1 MDYLDTAG
9 KIWKFIKPLSLYK
22 KSFHFAYWIVP
33 VAVGLCWYTS
43 LEHQDLKNDISVIPL
58 VSSID
63 QNHQISSQKG
73 FLLVTNEFN
82 EPFKI
87 PLRESGK
94 APEIWTS
101 LKDSLLKLNDDRI
114 FIAKNNIVQLNMPL
128 YGDNHIFGMVVK
140 AEPVGALL
148 MPGKSIALKSL
159 LPVANISIALV
170 LSVFCAV
177 AFGFGLIIREFPK
190 SY

>member
-1 MDYLDTAG
+1 MDILDNIE
-9 KIWKFIKPLSLYK
+9 KVLKFIKPLSLYK
-22 KSFHFAYWIVP
+22 RSFHFAYWIVP
-33 VAVGLCWYTS
+33 VVVGFCWYTA
-43 LEHQDLKNDISVIPL
+43 LEHQDLKNDIAVIPL
-58 VSSID
+58 ISSID
-63 QNHQISSQKG
+63 QNKQILSQKG
-73 FLLVTNEFN
+73 FLIVTNELN

-87 PLRESGK
+87 PLKGIGR

-101 LKDSLLKLNDDRI
+101 LKDSLLKLNDDRV
-114 FIAKNNIVQLNMPL
+114 FITKSNILQLNMPL

-140 AEPVGALL
+140 GESNGELL
-148 MPGKSIALKSL
+148 MPGKSIAIKDL

-177 AFGFGLIIREFPK
+177 AFGFGLIVREFPK